1 MNIDIDGLI
10 ELAKKATPG
19 PWILGR
25 LASWNGDGV
34 AIRYVYRGSNDNH
47 LTRVQ
52 IRSGNGD
59 NGQFFDC
66 DLDASFIAAASPD
79 TIIALCERLR
89 EAEKTIQNA
98 LSELKAGD
106 VRSAIDQLEAGN
118 E

>member
-10 ELAKKATPG
+10 ELAKKATPE
-19 PWILGR
+19 PWELYHGF
-25 LASWNGDGV
+25 V
-34 AIRYVYRGSNDNH
+34 A
-47 LTRVQ
+47 T
-52 IRSGNGD
+52 
-59 NGQFFDC
+59 
-66 DLDASFIAAASPD
+66 DLDADGAVVIAERPARSGGKQQKQVDSNMAYIAAANPAV
-79 TIIALCERLR
+79 ILALCERLR

>member
-19 PWILGR
+19 FWSHRGMGVIKAGPVIEF
-25 LASWNGDGV
+25 SNGSDQQ
-34 AIRYVYRGSNDNH
+34 
-47 LTRVQ
+47 Q
-52 IRSGNGD
+52 IFMATGAEWMRHEEKEANA
-59 NGQFFDC
+59 NFV
-66 DLDASFIAAASPD
+66 AAANPA
-79 TIIALCERLR
+79 TILALCERLR

-106 VRSAIDQLEAGN
+106 VQSAIDQLEAGN

>member
-19 PWILGR
+19 TWEVVEAVGINKELCFLDVMPVSDRYIGGICSVSDS
-25 LASWNGDGV
+25 AHINGITIDERN
-34 AIRYVYRGSNDNH
+34 ANAH
-47 LTRVQ
+47 L
-52 IRSGNGD
+52 
-59 NGQFFDC
+59 
-66 DLDASFIAAASPD
+66 IAAASPAV
-79 TIIALCERLR
+79 ILALCERLR

-106 VRSAIDQLEAGN
+106 VQSAIDQLEAGN

>member
-19 PWILGR
+19 PWLIDGNLVYALSESGADVFWLGVNPGYKSKDERTSLDEIL
-25 LASWNGDGV
+25 AN
-34 AIRYVYRGSNDNH
+34 IQH
-47 LTRVQ
+47 
-52 IRSGNGD
+52 
-59 NGQFFDC
+59 
-66 DLDASFIAAASPD
+66 IAAANPA
-79 TIIALCERLR
+79 TVLALCERLR
-89 EAEKTIQNA
+89 EAEKTIANA

>member
-19 PWILGR
+19 PW
-25 LASWNGDGV
+25 AKSSTT
-34 AIRYVYRGSNDNH
+34 ATRG
-47 LTRVQ
+47 TRVISVQ
-52 IRSGNGD
+52 PGRTKMVALAKTD
-59 NGQFFDC
+59 NRDPKHEATQ
-66 DLDASFIAAASPD
+66 LANAEYIAAASPD

-106 VRSAIDQLEAGN
+106 VQSAIDQLEAGN

>member
-19 PWILGR
+19 PWHKKGYSTII
-25 LASWNGDGV
+25 A
-34 AIRYVYRGSNDNH
+34 
-47 LTRVQ
+47 
-52 IRSGNGD
+52 RSGRSIAR
-59 NGQFFDC
+59 
-66 DLDASFIAAASPD
+66 ASLPSKSWVDEMTANATFIANANP
-79 TIIALCERLR
+79 TVILALCERLR

>member
-19 PWILGR
+19 PWKVKKYGVVTSDKGR
-25 LASWNGDGV
+25 TVLRASLHCGM
-34 AIRYVYRGSNDNH
+34 YVDEMTANAN
-47 LTRVQ
+47 LV
-52 IRSGNGD
+52 
-59 NGQFFDC
+59 
-66 DLDASFIAAASPD
+66 AAANPS
-79 TIIALCERLR
+79 TILALCERLR

-106 VRSAIDQLEAGN
+106 VQSAIDQLEAGN